1 MTFLQKIIAKYLN
14 YEAVKKTD
22 FKNINWTK
30 IAKKIQTKSKDDC
43 RNKWYS
49 QILNSFYVGNEY
61 TDEQDENLVTQQT
74 FFLH

>member
-1 MTFLQKIIAKYLN
+1 M
-14 YEAVKKTD
+14 KKTD

-61 TDEQDENLVTQQT
+61 TDEQDENLVTQ
-74 FFLH
+74 

>member
-1 MTFLQKIIAKYLN
+1 LN
-14 YEAVKKTD
+14 YEAVRKTD

-61 TDEQDENLVTQQT
+61 TDEQDEDLVTQ
-74 FFLH
+74 